1 MKLTFNGG
9 VKAVTGAN
17 YLLESGETKI
27 LIDCGLR
34 QGGKF
39 SERQNWNDFPYNPKD
54 IKAVFITHSHIDHI
68 GLLPK
73 LYRDGFRGTVYSTTP
88 CKEFS
93 RVLLK
98 DSQHILEMEAERSNR
113 PILYKEED
121 IAGLMKLW
129 KGGGYHKPI
138 SLDNFTVTFYNAGHI
153 LGSSVIH
160 IEADGRRITFSGDL
174 GNSPAPLIGYKE
186 ELPETDYC
194 LIESTYGDRIHEDIA
209 ERKGTIENMIENVV
223 KSKGTLMIPAFA
235 MERSQQLLFVIHEL
249 IDEGRV
255 PKVPVFL
262 DSPLAIRLTE
272 IYRKHRNYFSKDVI
286 TEISPD
292 EPIFNFPGL
301 KKTLTTMESK
311 SINEVDPPKVIIA
324 GSGMMHAG
332 RILHHLKHHLPDP
345 NSILLIVGF
354 QAKGSLGRQLFD
366 GRKKVRIHGADVEVN
381 CQIKAIGG
389 YSAHADQPQLLDW
402 LRPRRKTLK
411 KVFVVQG
418 EEDASAVLRD
428 KIRDELVITASIP
441 QKGITYDII

>member
-17 YLLESGETKI
+17 YLLESDQTKI
-27 LIDCGLR
+27 LIDCGLH

-39 SERQNWNDFPYNPKD
+39 SERQNWDEFPYNPKD

-73 LYRDGFRGTVYSTTP
+73 LYREGFRGTVYSTTP

-93 RVLLK
+93 RVLLN
-98 DSQHILEMEAERSNR
+98 DSQHILEMEAKRSKK
-113 PILYKEED
+113 PILYEEED
-121 IAGLMKLW
+121 IVGLMKLW
-129 KGGGYHKPI
+129 KGGKYHKPI
-138 SLDNFTVTFYNAGHI
+138 TVDNFTVTFYSAGHI
-153 LGSSVIH
+153 LGSSIIY
-160 IEADGRRITFSGDL
+160 IEADGKRIVFSGDL

-209 ERKGTIENMIENVV
+209 ERKGIIENMIEDVV
-223 KSKGTLMIPAFA
+223 RSGGTLMIPAFA
-235 MERSQQLLFVIHEL
+235 MERSQQLLYVIYEL
-249 IDEGRV
+249 MHEGRV
-255 PKVPVFL
+255 PKIPVFL
-262 DSPLAIRLTE
+262 DSPLAIKLTE
-272 IYRKHRNYFSKDVI
+272 IYKRHRSYFSEDVI
-286 TEISPD
+286 AQIKPD
-292 EPIFNFPGL
+292 DPIFSFSGL

-311 SINEVDPPKVIIA
+311 AINEVDPPKIIIA

-332 RILHHLKHHLPDP
+332 RILHHLKRHLPDP

-366 GRKKVRIHGADVEVN
+366 GKKKVRIHGQDVEAH
-381 CQIKAIGG
+381 CRIKAIGG
-389 YSAHADQPQLLDW
+389 YSAHADQPQLMDW
-402 LRPRRKTLK
+402 LRPQRKKLK

-418 EEDASAVLRD
+418 EEKASAVLRD
-428 KIRDELVITASIP
+428 KIKDELVITASIP